1 MRRYIKL
8 SYDIHEGMPVYPGT
22 EVPVISK
29 DKQIKNGDSCNTY
42 SLRLSNHTGTHID
55 APRHFFDNGQAI
67 ADYELNE
74 LVFKRPYLLDCPKD
88 EGEAIS
94 VEDLSD
100 RESLTECDLL
110 LLRTGF
116 QNKRQS
122 DPDCYMHKG
131 PFISPLAAEWIRKNL
146 PNIRC
151 IGIDC
156 LSVSSYTERGLGK
169 DTHQI
174 LLTDKQFSAPAVLI
188 LEDLRIPDE
197 AGEADEIICLPLF
210 ISGVDSAPCTV
221 IGVFYD

>member
-29 DKQIKNGDSCNTY
+29 DKSIKNGDSCNTY

-67 ADYELNE
+67 ADYQLEELI
-74 LVFKRPYLLDCPKD
+74 FDKPYLLDSPKQ
-88 EGEAIS
+88 EGEGVS
-94 VEDLSD
+94 VEDLD
-100 RESLTECDLL
+100 NQEGLENCDIL

-116 QNKRQS
+116 GDRRQS
-122 DPDCYMHKG
+122 DPDCYMQKG
-131 PFISPLAAEWIRKNL
+131 PFITPEAAEWIRINR

-156 LSVSSYTERGLGK
+156 LSVSSYTKRTLGK

-174 LLTDKQFSAPAVLI
+174 LLGKRSSCAPAVLI

-197 AGEADEIICLPLF
+197 AGDVDEIICLPLF
-210 ISGVDSAPCTV
+210 IRGVDSAPCTV